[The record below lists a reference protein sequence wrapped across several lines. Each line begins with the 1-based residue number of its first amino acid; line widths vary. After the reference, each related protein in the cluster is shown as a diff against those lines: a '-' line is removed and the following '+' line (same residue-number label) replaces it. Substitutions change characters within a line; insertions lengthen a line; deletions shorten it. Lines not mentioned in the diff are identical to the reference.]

1 MDINT
6 SIAADTARRFEEASV
21 QVKQRQRTAEVVEGL
36 RANAAETRSILAE
49 YADKTQ
55 NQAKQTA
62 AALDDSEK
70 KDLDKASEQIDRLFS
85 SYTNRVMEISLDE
98 ETGRRVVKLKDRET
112 GEVIRQIPPQEYLDM
127 VSALNRVAQVLMKDL
142 PKYI

>member
-1 MDINT
+1 
-6 SIAADTARRFEEASV
+6 
-21 QVKQRQRTAEVVEGL
+21 
-36 RANAAETRSILAE
+36 
-49 YADKTQ
+49 
-55 NQAKQTA
+55 
-62 AALDDSEK
+62 
-70 KDLDKASEQIDRLFS
+70 
-85 SYTNRVMEISLDE
+85 MEISLDE